1 MSGLTFTKDATGLV
15 RIQDENGDVPDNVEP
30 ASILELTPP
39 PTPTRDGKLGTANII
54 PMEILCLILEFVNPK
69 RQDVF
74 AATSK
79 VSRLWYHASAPFL
92 YRCPK
97 ITGNNYLKFAAIISP
112 SSTLIKPSSLGS
124 LVKRLDLSA
133 LVYQGRPSLNARL
146 LRRVQANLE
155 EFVAPQTTFGYNC
168 IVALGHLQK
177 LRLLDLSLISQSV
190 NLDDLFQHIG
200 DLPNLRTLNFPRSSV
215 LAQPQTR
222 FLWPKRLE
230 SFSLSGAILDYFLHE
245 TQLPE
250 TLHELHISHCPFTRS
265 GSVIRLAAAL
275 SLQLTSLSITYPMPC
290 LAFNALDNILN
301 MCPHLTYLLIAVDYI
316 SNHFFDFGLGH
327 PLKRLD
333 LDSSGN
339 PGVEHKVSP
348 NDVFIAVAEDRLP
361 DLRIVRVSRLLKWV
375 VREKGDVD
383 DLVDMLEAK
392 AREATAAPAAGDDVD
407 DDDDIAS
414 ADVGV
419 WEFGDARGNG

>member
-1 MSGLTFTKDATGLV
+1 MRSPPHSQACRRMLTA
-15 RIQDENGDVPDNVEP
+15 RPD
-30 ASILELTPP
+30 S
-39 PTPTRDGKLGTANII
+39 
-54 PMEILCLILEFVNPK
+54 
-69 RQDVF
+69 
-74 AATSK
+74 
-79 VSRLWYHASAPFL
+79 
-92 YRCPK
+92 YRCPR
-97 ITGNNYLKFAAIISP
+97 ITGNNYLAFVTVISP
-112 SSTLIKPSSLGS
+112 SSTLIKPSPLGS

-190 NLDDLFQHIG
+190 NLDDLFHHIG

-215 LAQPQTR
+215 LARPQTR

-245 TQLPE
+245 THLPE
-250 TLHELHISHCPFTRS
+250 SLHELHISHCPFTRTS
-265 GSVIRLAAAL
+265 SVLHLASAL
-275 SLQLTSLSITYPMPC
+275 SAQLTRLSIAYPMPC
-290 LAFNALDNILN
+290 LAFNALDHILN
-301 MCPHLTYLLIAVDYI
+301 TCTGLTYLLVAVDYI

-361 DLRIVRVSRLLKWV
+361 ALRIVRVSHLLKWV
-375 VREKGDVD
+375 IREEADVD
-383 DLVDMLEAK
+383 DLIELLEAK
-392 AREATAAPAAGDDVD
+392 AREATPTD
-407 DDDDIAS
+407 DDDSTPTTA
-414 ADVGV
+414 VGV
-419 WEFGDARGNG
+419 WEFGGERGNG